1 MEEKATAKNKAVSVV
16 ASVALAATLGVPT
29 AAFADDDTEKSAT
42 QQAIEQQAGEAGQ
55 DAASDESE
63 DSAAAATDDAVDASF
78 DRADFA
84 DGAEGESASVALLS
98 NGENANDATAGQE
111 AEKNVAQIGDVAYTS
126 LNEAI
131 SAAKDGETVTLLS
144 DTTMGKT
151 GRVDGESIT
160 LDLNGCTV
168 QVDNRAFN
176 VVNGGR
182 LTLDDAKGTGTLK
195 VNKIGSTLSLGI
207 VTGSK
212 GSVVMKGGTLEV
224 PEYGI
229 YTTNDDTGAYVSLQG
244 GTIKA
249 TYGICSIGN
258 GTEHSARIEVS
269 GGEIQ
274 AGVFGFGTNGSTGW
288 GGVDFSMTGGTIKS
302 LAEDAPALYLPAYYS
317 TATISGG
324 AITGGTG
331 IEIRA
336 GELTVSGDAQIS
348 GTGPLQSNPNGS
360 GSTSSGAAIAVA
372 QHTTKQPINVTVSGN
387 AKLSGTAAVYESNP
401 QKNDAEAIKQVSL
414 ALEGGTFESTAKGA
428 DGVSAVYSEDC
439 TGFVSGGSY
448 NTELPSSLVADGS
461 ALLVDADGA
470 AVVKSEADVVKDAG
484 AYVEK
489 DGKKVY
495 YTTSEAAQNANPD
508 ASGDVK
514 TYCAVVDGVKY
525 TSLADAISAA
535 GESAEVALMADT
547 AESITIPAG
556 KNISLDLAG
565 FTLTGGDNG
574 KDGVNNTITNQG
586 TLTIKDSSDAKTGTV
601 MGGTDTGN
609 GNAGRSGIAL
619 VNEGTCT
626 IESGTVKRGDDG
638 TFGNYTVYNKEA
650 GTMTIKGGAVTNNS
664 NTSSLIRN
672 DGAMEISGGEI
683 TQMKFNAV
691 KNDYG
696 KLTISG
702 GTISSGDQALQNWAQ
717 ANITGGTLNGAVYTW
732 AMQGAPDG
740 YEFLT
745 TITGGTI
752 NGNVAA
758 VNYDGS
764 DATAQIV
771 VSGPAQINGDVVA
784 YDRSSGSMQPA
795 ENGDG
800 VLIEI
805 SDGTFTGS
813 VDADFVV
820 PGSGLE
826 VDENG
831 NLTAV
836 EAKLV
841 AAESVVN
848 GVYSYDVSKGKEIT
862 EADLMA
868 LMGMNVDIEKSG
880 YTISV
885 DATNLPALNKA
896 IGAKEVGA
904 TFDFVYSATKDG
916 AVTYDADGAVDP
928 VTVTVKLVDST
939 VTPGTGDDQGQ
950 NQGQE
955 QGQNGSS
962 SSDEQT
968 GDKDKAEQSAL
979 AKTSDAVSPFALV
992 AGSVAALAALAA
1004 AASLVLRRKVK

>member
-55 DAASDESE
+55 DAAFDESE

-131 SAAKDGETVTLLS
+131 SVAKDGETVTLLS

-195 VNKIGSTLSLGI
+195 VNKIGSTLSLGV

-224 PEYGI
+224 PDYGI
-229 YTTNDDTGAYVSLQG
+229 YTTNDDTGAYVSFQG
-244 GTIKA
+244 GLIKA
-249 TYGICSIGN
+249 TYGICAIGN
-258 GTEHSARIEVS
+258 GTEHSAKVEVS

-274 AGVFGFGTNGSTGW
+274 AEVFGFGTNGSKGW
-288 GGVDFSMTGGTIKS
+288 GGVDFSMTAGTIKS

-317 TATISGG
+317 TATITGG
-324 AITGGTG
+324 TITGGTG

-336 GELTVSGDAQIS
+336 GKLTVSGDAQIS

-387 AKLSGTAAVYESNP
+387 AKLSGTVAVHESNP
-401 QKNDAEAIKQVSL
+401 QKNDAGDIKQVSL

-470 AVVKSEADVVKDAG
+470 AVVKGEADVVKDAG

-547 AESITIPAG
+547 AENITIPAG
-556 KNISLDLAG
+556 KNITLDLAG
-565 FTLTGGDNG
+565 FTLSGGTVSGKAAITNNGTFTLKDSSEQGTGRVIRED
-574 KDGVNNTITNQG
+574 DGQPSYYVIDNQG
-586 TLTIKDSSDAKTGTV
+586 TMTV
-601 MGGTDTGN
+601 
-609 GNAGRSGIAL
+609 
-619 VNEGTCT
+619 
-626 IESGTVKRGDDG
+626 ESGTVYNNAGDYKSG
-638 TFGNYTVYNKEA
+638 SSLVRNGGVKNKA
-650 GTMTIKGGAVTNNS
+650 VLNIKGGTF
-664 NTSSLIRN
+664 
-672 DGAMEISGGEI
+672 EQE
-683 TQMKFNAV
+683 KFIVV
-691 KNDYG
+691 KNDDY
-696 KLTISG
+696 
-702 GTISSGDQALQNWAQ
+702 
-717 ANITGGTLNGAVYTW
+717 GTLN
-732 AMQGAPDG
+732 M
-740 YEFLT
+740 
-745 TITGGTI
+745 TGGTI
-752 NGNVAA
+752 KTGKPQVIDGVEYTPSGVQNWGQASLSGGVVDGA
-758 VNYDGS
+758 VWTSAWSDDLDAPKTVISGDAHIKGS
-764 DATAQIV
+764 VILDRYSSSLDIAPEVSVEGGTLEVDEWKVEDAGV
-771 VSGPAQINGDVVA
+771 SLEVSGGTFVGEP
-784 YDRSSGSMQPA
+784 PA
-795 ENGDG
+795 EEF
-800 VLIEI
+800 I
-805 SDGTFTGS
+805 
-813 VDADFVV
+813 V
-820 PGSGLE
+820 PGSGL
-826 VDENG
+826 VKDENG
-831 NLTAV
+831 NLTAI

-939 VTPGTGDDQGQ
+939 VTPGTGDDQS
-950 NQGQE
+950 QGQD

-979 AKTSDAVSPFALV
+979 AKTSDAVPPFALV

-1004 AASLVLRRKVK
+1004 AASLALRRKVK

>member
-1 MEEKATAKNKAVSVV
+1 
-16 ASVALAATLGVPT
+16 
-29 AAFADDDTEKSAT
+29 
-42 QQAIEQQAGEAGQ
+42 
-55 DAASDESE
+55 
-63 DSAAAATDDAVDASF
+63 
-78 DRADFA
+78 
-84 DGAEGESASVALLS
+84 
-98 NGENANDATAGQE
+98 
-111 AEKNVAQIGDVAYTS
+111 
-126 LNEAI
+126 
-131 SAAKDGETVTLLS
+131 
-144 DTTMGKT
+144 
-151 GRVDGESIT
+151 
-160 LDLNGCTV
+160 
-168 QVDNRAFN
+168 
-176 VVNGGR
+176 
-182 LTLDDAKGTGTLK
+182 
-195 VNKIGSTLSLGI
+195 
-207 VTGSK
+207 
-212 GSVVMKGGTLEV
+212 MKG
-224 PEYGI
+224 
-229 YTTNDDTGAYVSLQG
+229 
-244 GTIKA
+244 
-249 TYGICSIGN
+249 
-258 GTEHSARIEVS
+258 
-269 GGEIQ
+269 
-274 AGVFGFGTNGSTGW
+274 
-288 GGVDFSMTGGTIKS
+288 
-302 LAEDAPALYLPAYYS
+302 
-317 TATISGG
+317 
-324 AITGGTG
+324 
-331 IEIRA
+331 
-336 GELTVSGDAQIS
+336 
-348 GTGPLQSNPNGS
+348 
-360 GSTSSGAAIAVA
+360 
-372 QHTTKQPINVTVSGN
+372 
-387 AKLSGTAAVYESNP
+387 
-401 QKNDAEAIKQVSL
+401 
-414 ALEGGTFESTAKGA
+414 
-428 DGVSAVYSEDC
+428 
-439 TGFVSGGSY
+439 
-448 NTELPSSLVADGS
+448 
-461 ALLVDADGA
+461 
-470 AVVKSEADVVKDAG
+470 EADVVKDAG

-535 GESAEVALMADT
+535 GESAEVALMVDT

-565 FTLTGGDNG
+565 FTLTGSDNG
-574 KDGVNNTITNQG
+574 KGGVNNAITNQG

-601 MGGTDTGN
+601 MGGTDSGN
-609 GNAGRSGIAL
+609 GTAGRFGIAL
-619 VNEGTCT
+619 VNEGTCI

-638 TFGNYTVYNKEA
+638 TFGNYTVYNKET

-672 DGAMEISGGEI
+672 DGVMEISGGEI

-691 KNDYG
+691 KNDVG
-696 KLTISG
+696 KLTVTG
-702 GTISSGDQALQNWAQ
+702 GVVTSDYQALQNWCEAT
-717 ANITGGTLNGAVYTW
+717 IKGGTFNGGVYTW
-732 AMQGAPDG
+732 ACAIPDEVPAG
-740 YEFLT
+740 YQFRTVIE
-745 TITGGTI
+745 GGT
-752 NGNVAA
+752 
-758 VNYDGS
+758 
-764 DATAQIV
+764 
-771 VSGPAQINGDVVA
+771 INGDVVA

-795 ENGDG
+795 ENVDG

-805 SDGTFTGS
+805 SDGTFAGS

-826 VDENG
+826 IDENG
-831 NLTAV
+831 NLTAI

-904 TFDFVYSATKDG
+904 TFDFVYSAAKGG
-916 AVTYDADGAVDP
+916 AVAYDADGSVDP

-939 VTPGTGDDQGQ
+939 VTPGAGDD
-950 NQGQE
+950 